1 MVDDGKEYL
10 HDSHQKAT
18 KFAKEREPG
27 VENYY
32 VNMDPSNCD
41 MLVEMGGLNLDIEVV
56 NSITH
61 LLIMLSITLCMN
73 KKP

>member
-1 MVDDGKEYL
+1 MVDDGEEYL
-10 HDSHQKAT
+10 HDSQQKAT
-18 KFAKEREPG
+18 KFAKEWELG

-41 MLVEMGGLNLDIEVV
+41 MLAEMGGLDLDIEVV

-61 LLIMLSITLCMN
+61 LLIMLSIILCVN